1 MSNWTHA
8 NVGSLDRGLRAL
20 IGFAGLML
28 AFTGPH
34 SAWGY
39 LGFIPLVT
47 AAVGFCPLYAMLGLD
62 TRGRRVR

>member
-8 NVGSLDRGLRAL
+8 NTGSLDRALRAL
-20 IGFAGLML
+20 IGIAVLAL
-28 AFTGPH
+28 AFTGPR

-47 AAVGFCPLYAMLGLD
+47 AAVGFCPLYAVLGLD